1 MKRRGAIG
9 LLSGVILLI
18 AAWTVAATRPVEPE
32 FAVRPVVLPEAL
44 QEGDLVFRTGHDAVS
59 GAVLALDPTPQ
70 FSHVGI
76 LARRDGAWVVIHSL
90 PPAFAGDLD
99 GVRVE
104 PLRDYLSIS
113 NARQAAVYR
122 LAGGSREQVRA
133 AVMEAFSYDRK
144 HTAFDGDFDLK
155 DHRRLYCTELVWL
168 AFRKAG
174 VDLAPTP
181 DWLNLPLRAG
191 YYVLPS
197 TLIHSGALTPVT

>member
-1 MKRRGAIG
+1 M
-9 LLSGVILLI
+9 
-18 AAWTVAATRPVEPE
+18 RPVEPE
-32 FAVRPVVLPEAL
+32 FAVRPFVLPEAL

-76 LARRDGAWVVIHSL
+76 LARRDGTWVVIHSL
-90 PPAFAGDLD
+90 PPAFPGDLD

-104 PLRDYLSIS
+104 SLRDYLSIS

-122 LAGGSREQVRA
+122 LTDGSREQARV

-144 HTAFDGDFDLK
+144 RMAFDGDFDLD

-174 VDLAPTP
+174 IDLAPAP

-197 TLIHSGALTPVT
+197 TLIHSGALTPVS